1 MLLSLSLTMSYTG
14 FTGLSLSMQR
24 HQRDV
29 LGRTLSAHW
38 NTVLRITGYVL
49 LFLTYLLCAL
59 QSGPSVGVLL
69 WVGVL
74 SAGAILLVAM
84 LASKARLLLVSAPAA
99 LIAAILL
106 QGLIG

>member
-1 MLLSLSLTMSYTG
+1 MLLLLSLTMAYAG
-14 FTGLSLSMQR
+14 FAGWCLSMQR

-29 LGRTLSAHW
+29 LGRTLSACW

-49 LFLTYLLCAL
+49 LFLTYLLCAM
-59 QSGPSVGVLL
+59 QSGPSVGFLL

-84 LASKARLLLVSAPAA
+84 LAWQARPLLVSAPVA
-99 LIAAILL
+99 LIAAILI